1 MKVNFIIPWNNKEIQ
16 YKYSKGSETPAPSS
30 IAGQIQLFFDAC
42 RENPN
47 EREKKRNYTT
57 QVPISS
63 FFDGQGK
70 NREGEMDREGQK
82 DVSLLGNLAVCC
94 GDVASGIMDVAPHH
108 VVGEV

>member
-30 IAGQIQLFFDAC
+30 IAGQIQLFFFDAR

-57 QVPISS
+57 RVRPPSLV
-63 FFDGQGK
+63 FLTVKGRTEK
-70 NREGEMDREGQK
+70 ERWTEKDRRTSPYWEILQF
-82 DVSLLGNLAVCC
+82 V
-94 GDVASGIMDVAPHH
+94 VAT
-108 VVGEV
+108 